1 MNVLLTQYS
10 EISVLKGKE
19 RWDRGTKE
27 EGEEVEGEVSYS
39 VSSDLQITS
48 KMISWKLYFK

>member
-10 EISVLKGKE
+10 EILVLKGKE
-19 RWDRGTKE
+19 RWGGAVKE

-39 VSSDLQITS
+39 VSSDLQIT
-48 KMISWKLYFK
+48 